1 MSSAIS
7 QLREEEAD
15 GLEDFLI
22 VDDLNQI
29 ASNQFI
35 EREIYPIG
43 TLSWADDYLPC
54 LIMIFTTTFLEM
66 SWHVVNCRTLLIQH
80 SQN

>member
-29 ASNQFI
+29 ASN
-35 EREIYPIG
+35 
-43 TLSWADDYLPC
+43 
-54 LIMIFTTTFLEM
+54 
-66 SWHVVNCRTLLIQH
+66 
-80 SQN
+80 